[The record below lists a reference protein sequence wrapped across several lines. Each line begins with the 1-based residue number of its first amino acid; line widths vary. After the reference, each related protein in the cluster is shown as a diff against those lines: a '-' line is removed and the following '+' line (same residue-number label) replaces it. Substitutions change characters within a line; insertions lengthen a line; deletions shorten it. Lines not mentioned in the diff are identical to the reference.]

1 MPLIPSS
8 RESNRLGPTVDQTSV
23 AEAPVDIT
31 LADQLATE
39 VEEREVKRAKAENL
53 LEVRNLS
60 THFFTPEGEVHAV
73 DDVSFELGYGETLG
87 LVGESGCG
95 KSVTALSLTRL
106 VPDPP
111 GKIVAG
117 EILFEGVDLLKL
129 DADDMRRLRGKDIG
143 FIFQD
148 PLSSLNPTLTIGYQI
163 SESIRQHMGLSA
175 KASKDR
181 VVELLAKVGIPRP
194 ADRLNDYPFQ
204 FSGGMR
210 QRAMIAIALACDP
223 KLLLADEPT
232 TALDVTIQAQIL
244 ELIRKLSEE
253 FKTAVLMITH
263 DLGIAAGMCDRINV
277 MYAGRIVETG
287 STDQMFDNP
296 RMPYSWGLLDS
307 LPRLDDQR
315 GGRLRTIEGL
325 PPLLIRLPDACRFN
339 PRCPYVQDICLG
351 KEPNL
356 TEREPGHWARCHATD
371 TDGWIS

>member
-1 MPLIPSS
+1 
-8 RESNRLGPTVDQTSV
+8 V
-23 AEAPVDIT
+23 ATEAPADISLQT
-31 LADQLATE
+31 QLEIEAQQ
-39 VEEREVKRAKAENL
+39 REVKKAKAETL

-60 THFFTPEGEVHAV
+60 THFFTPDGVVHAV
-73 DDVSFELGYGETLG
+73 DNVSFELGYGETLG

-129 DADDMRRLRGKDIG
+129 STDEMRRLRGKDIG

-163 SESIRQHMGLSA
+163 SESVRQHMGLSA
-175 KASKDR
+175 RASKDR
-181 VVELLAKVGIPRP
+181 VIELLSKVGIPRP
-194 ADRLNDYPFQ
+194 KDRLNDYPFQ

-244 ELIRKLSEE
+244 ELISRLSDE

-277 MYAGRIVETG
+277 MYAGRIVETCLV
-287 STDQMFDNP
+287 DQMFDNP
-296 RMPYSWGLLDS
+296 KMPYSWGLLDS

-325 PPLLIRLPDACRFN
+325 PPLLIKLPDACRFN
-339 PRCPYVQDICLG
+339 PRCPYTRDLCRE
-351 KEPNL
+351 KEPEL
-356 TEREPGHWARCHATD
+356 TLREEGHFARCHGTEP
-371 TDGWIS
+371 DGWIPA

>member
-1 MPLIPSS
+1 
-8 RESNRLGPTVDQTSV
+8 VTSDV
-23 AEAPVDIT
+23 TDVVSLEE
-31 LADQLATE
+31 QLALETQ
-39 VEEREVKRAKAENL
+39 EREVKRAQAENL

-60 THFFTPEGEVHAV
+60 THFYTPDGVVHAV
-73 DDVSFELGYGETLG
+73 DEVSFEIGYGETLG

-111 GKIVAG
+111 GKIVSG
-117 EILFEGVDLLKL
+117 EVLFEGVDVLKIST
-129 DADDMRRLRGKDIG
+129 DEMRRLRGKDIG

-148 PLSSLNPTLTIGYQI
+148 PLSSLNPTLTVGYQI
-163 SESIRQHMGLSA
+163 SESIRQHMGLSVR
-175 KASKDR
+175 ASTDR

-194 ADRLNDYPFQ
+194 KDRLKDYPFQ

-210 QRAMIAIALACDP
+210 QRVMIAIALACDP

-244 ELIRKLSEE
+244 ELISKLSDE
-253 FKTAVLMITH
+253 FKTSVLLITH

-287 STDQMFDNP
+287 NVDEIFDTP
-296 RMPYSWGLLDS
+296 RMPYTWGLLDS
-307 LPRLDDQR
+307 LPRLDDKR

-325 PPLLIRLPDACRFN
+325 PPLLIKLPDACRFN
-339 PRCPYVQDICLG
+339 PRCAFTRDLCRE
-351 KEPNL
+351 KEPAL
-356 TEREPGHWARCHATD
+356 TPRDEAHFARCHGTEP
-371 TDGWIS
+371 DGWIPT

>member
-1 MPLIPSS
+1 M
-8 RESNRLGPTVDQTSV
+8 DQASV
-23 AEAPVDIT
+23 AAGAAVEISLDG
-31 LADQLATE
+31 QLATE
-39 VEEREVKRAKAENL
+39 AAEREVKRAKAENL

-60 THFFTPEGEVHAV
+60 TQFFTADGVVHAV
-73 DDVSFELGYGETLG
+73 DNVSFEIGYGETLG

-129 DADDMRRLRGKDIG
+129 STDEIRRLRGKDIG

-148 PLSSLNPTLTIGYQI
+148 PLSSLNPTLTIGYQV
-163 SESIRQHMGLSA
+163 SESIRQHMGLSPRA
-175 KASKDR
+175 AKDR
-181 VVELLAKVGIPRP
+181 VVELLSKVGIPRP
-194 ADRLNDYPFQ
+194 RDRLNDYPFQ

-244 ELIRKLSEE
+244 ELIHRLSEE
-253 FKTAVLMITH
+253 FKTAVLLITH

-296 RMPYSWGLLDS
+296 RMPYTWGLLDS

-339 PRCPYVQDICLG
+339 PRCSYTRDLCRE
-351 KEPNL
+351 KEPEL
-356 TEREPGHWARCHATD
+356 TEREEGHWARCHGTEPA
-371 TDGWIS
+371 GWIP

>member
-1 MPLIPSS
+1 MALRPRSISVS
-8 RESNRLGPTVDQTSV
+8 RTNWQPRLH
-23 AEAPVDIT
+23 
-31 LADQLATE
+31 
-39 VEEREVKRAKAENL
+39 EREVKRAKAENL

-60 THFFTPEGEVHAV
+60 THFFTPDGVVHAV

-129 DADDMRRLRGKDIG
+129 DTDEMRRLRGKDIG

-163 SESIRQHMGLSA
+163 SESIRQHMGLSP
-175 KASKDR
+175 KAAKDR
-181 VVELLAKVGIPRP
+181 VIELLAKVGIPRP

-244 ELIRKLSEE
+244 ELIR
-253 FKTAVLMITH
+253 TPVRGVQ
-263 DLGIAAGMCDRINV
+263 D
-277 MYAGRIVETG
+277 GRADDHPRPGHRRRHVRPDQRHVRRPHRRDGRT
-287 STDQMFDNP
+287 STSMFDNP
-296 RMPYSWGLLDS
+296 RMPYTWGLLDS

-315 GGRLRTIEGL
+315 GGKLRTIEGL
-325 PPLLIRLPDACRFN
+325 PPLLISLPDACRFN
-339 PRCPYVQDICLG
+339 PRCPYTRDICLS
-351 KEPNL
+351 KEPDL
-356 TEREPGHWARCHATD
+356 TLREEGHWARCHGTD
-371 TDGWIS
+371 ARRWIP

>member
-1 MPLIPSS
+1 
-8 RESNRLGPTVDQTSV
+8 V
-23 AEAPVDIT
+23 AAEPAADIGFT
-31 LADQLATE
+31 DQLATE
-39 VEEREVKRAKAENL
+39 VAEREVKRAKAENL

-60 THFFTPEGEVHAV
+60 THFFTPDGVVHAV
-73 DDVSFELGYGETLG
+73 DNVSFELGYGETLG

-111 GKIVAG
+111 GKIVGG

-129 DADDMRRLRGKDIG
+129 DRDDMRRLRGKDIG

-163 SESIRQHMGLSA
+163 SESIRQHMGLPP
-175 KASKDR
+175 KAAKDR
-181 VVELLAKVGIPRP
+181 VVELLSKVGIPRP

-244 ELIRKLSEE
+244 ELINRLSDE

-277 MYAGRIVETG
+277 MYAGRIVETC
-287 STDQMFDNP
+287 SVDQMFDNP

-307 LPRLDDQR
+307 LPRLDDER
-315 GGRLRTIEGL
+315 GGKLRTIEGL

-339 PRCPYVQDICLG
+339 PRCPYVQDICLN
-351 KEPNL
+351 KEPDL
-356 TEREPGHWARCHATD
+356 TLREEGHWARCHGTD
-371 TDGWIS
+371 TNGWIP

>member
-1 MPLIPSS
+1 
-8 RESNRLGPTVDQTSV
+8 V
-23 AEAPVDIT
+23 AEPAAVDISLT
-31 LADQLATE
+31 DQLATE
-39 VEEREVKRAKAENL
+39 AAEREVKRAKAENL

-60 THFFTPEGEVHAV
+60 THFFTPDGVVHAV

-111 GKIVAG
+111 GRIVSG
-117 EILFEGVDLLKL
+117 EILFEGVDILKKSR
-129 DADDMRRLRGKDIG
+129 DEMRRLRGKDIG

-163 SESIRQHMGLSA
+163 SESIRQHLGLPVKAA
-175 KASKDR
+175 KER
-181 VVELLAKVGIPRP
+181 VTELLAKVGIPRP
-194 ADRLNDYPFQ
+194 RERLNDYPFQ

-244 ELIRKLSEE
+244 ELIRRLSEE
-253 FKTAVLMITH
+253 FKTAVLLITH

-287 STDQMFDNP
+287 TVDQLFDNP

-315 GGRLRTIEGL
+315 GGKLRTIEGL

-339 PRCPYVQDICLG
+339 PRCPYARDMCRE
-351 KEPNL
+351 KEPEL
-356 TEREPGHWARCHATD
+356 TLRDPDHYARCHGTD
-371 TDGWIS
+371 AGGWIP